1 MILLLSPMALFS
13 SEELNIIN
21 KELLGKTGH
30 FLIAFRNKHGP
41 TLLKK
46 LWIEMMEELG
56 HPVNCLS
63 WWSSSGRM
71 GLLECETA
79 NGLSVF
85 GQWAL
90 DEKQELLKVMEL
102 DEEEVVNIRDGFDAG
117 TVTSSAMRAYRIG
130 ESGGE
135 KE

>member
-1 MILLLSPMALFS
+1 MKLFS
-13 SEELNIIN
+13 AGELDKIN
-21 KELLGKTGH
+21 KELLGKKGF

-46 LWIEMMEELG
+46 LWTEMLEDLG
-56 HPVNCLS
+56 YPVKCLS
-63 WWSSSGRM
+63 WWSSAGRI
-71 GLLECETA
+71 GLLECETS

-85 GQWAL
+85 GQWVL
-90 DEKQELLKVMEL
+90 HEKQELLRVMEL

-117 TVTSSAMRAYRIG
+117 TVTSSAMRAFRIG

>member
-1 MILLLSPMALFS
+1 MKLFS
-13 SEELNIIN
+13 DEELQVIN
-21 KELLGKTGH
+21 KELLGKTGY

-46 LWIEMMEELG
+46 LWTEMLEELG
-56 HPVNCLS
+56 HTVKCLS
-63 WWSSSGRM
+63 WWSSAGRI
-71 GLLECETA
+71 GLLECDTE

-90 DEKQELLKVMEL
+90 DDKQELLNVMEL
-102 DEEEVVNIRDGFDAG
+102 DEDELGNIRDGFDAG

>member
-1 MILLLSPMALFS
+1 MKLFS
-13 SEELNIIN
+13 DEELDTIN
-21 KELLGKTGH
+21 KELLGKTGN

-46 LWIEMMEELG
+46 LWTEMLEELG
-56 HPVNCLS
+56 HSVKCLS
-63 WWSSSGRM
+63 WWSSAGRL
-71 GLLECETA
+71 GLLECETE
-79 NGLSVF
+79 NGL
-85 GQWAL
+85 
-90 DEKQELLKVMEL
+90 
-102 DEEEVVNIRDGFDAG
+102 DAG

>member
-1 MILLLSPMALFS
+1 MKLFS
-13 SEELNIIN
+13 DDELATIN
-21 KELLGKTGH
+21 KELLGKTGY

-46 LWIEMMEELG
+46 LWTEMMEELG
-56 HPVNCLS
+56 HSVKCLS
-63 WWSSSGRM
+63 WWSSAGRL
-71 GLLECETA
+71 GLLECETE

-90 DEKQELLKVMEL
+90 DDKHELLNIMEL
-102 DEEEVVNIRDGFDAG
+102 EEDELGNIRDGFDAG

-130 ESGGE
+130 DSGGE

>member
-1 MILLLSPMALFS
+1 MKLFS
-13 SEELNIIN
+13 DDEFATIN
-21 KELLGKTGH
+21 KELLGKTGY

-46 LWIEMMEELG
+46 LWTEMLEELG
-56 HPVNCLS
+56 HTVKCLS
-63 WWSSSGRM
+63 WWSSAGRL
-71 GLLECETA
+71 GLLECETE

-90 DEKQELLKVMEL
+90 HDSQELLNVMEL
-102 DEEEVVNIRDGFDAG
+102 DESELGNIRDGFDAG

-130 ESGGE
+130 DSGGE

>member
-1 MILLLSPMALFS
+1 MKLFS
-13 SEELNIIN
+13 NEELDIIN

-30 FLIAFRNKHGP
+30 FLIAFRNRHGP

-46 LWIEMMEELG
+46 LWTEMLEELG
-56 HPVNCLS
+56 HSVKCLS
-63 WWSSSGRM
+63 WWSSAGRL
-71 GLLECETA
+71 GLLECETE
-79 NGLSVF
+79 NGLSVY

-90 DEKQELLKVMEL
+90 DDKQELLNVIEL
-102 DEEEVVNIRDGFDAG
+102 GEDELSNIRDGFDAV

-130 ESGGE
+130 DSGGG

>member
-1 MILLLSPMALFS
+1 MKLFS
-13 SEELNIIN
+13 EEELETIN

-46 LWIEMMEELG
+46 LWMEMFEELG
-56 HPVNCLS
+56 HSVKCLS
-63 WWSSSGRM
+63 WWSSAGRL
-71 GLLECETA
+71 GLLECDTES
-79 NGLSVF
+79 GLSVF

-90 DEKQELLKVMEL
+90 DDKQELLNIMEL
-102 DEEEVVNIRDGFDAG
+102 DEDELVNIRDGFDAG

-130 ESGGE
+130 DSGGE

>member
-1 MILLLSPMALFS
+1 MKLFS
-13 SEELNIIN
+13 ESEIRIIN
-21 KELLGKTGH
+21 NELLGKTGH

-46 LWIEMMEELG
+46 LWTEMLEELG
-56 HPVNCLS
+56 HSVKCLN
-63 WWSSSGRM
+63 WWSGAGNI
-71 GLLECETA
+71 GLLECETK
-79 NGLSVF
+79 NGLSIF
-85 GQWAL
+85 GQWVL
-90 DEKQELLKVMEL
+90 DDKQELLSVMEL
-102 DEEEVVNIRDGFDAG
+102 DEDELVNIRDGFDAG

>member
-1 MILLLSPMALFS
+1 MNLFS
-13 SEELNIIN
+13 DAELKIIKEELH
-21 KELLGKTGH
+21 GKKGH

-46 LWIEMMEELG
+46 LWTEMLEELG
-56 HPVNCLS
+56 HPVRCLS
-63 WWSSSGRM
+63 WWSGAGRI
-71 GLLECETA
+71 GLLECETE

-85 GQWAL
+85 GQWVL
-90 DEKQELLKVMEL
+90 EDKQELLKVMKL

-117 TVTSSAMRAYRIG
+117 TVTSSAMRALRIG

>member
-1 MILLLSPMALFS
+1 MKLFS
-13 SEELNIIN
+13 DEELNTIN
-21 KELLGKTGH
+21 KELLGKTGY

-46 LWIEMMEELG
+46 LWIEMLEEFG
-56 HPVNCLS
+56 YPVKCLS
-63 WWSSSGRM
+63 WWSSGSRM
-71 GLLECETA
+71 GLIECEIE

-90 DEKQELLKVMEL
+90 DDKHELLNVIEL
-102 DEEEVVNIRDGFDAG
+102 DENELHNIRDGFDAG
-117 TVTSSAMRAYRIG
+117 TVTSSAMRAFRIG

-135 KE
+135 IE

>member
-1 MILLLSPMALFS
+1 LFS
-13 SEELNIIN
+13 AEELDIIN
-21 KELLGKTGH
+21 KEILGKTGF
-30 FLIAFRNKHGP
+30 FLIAFRNIHGP

-46 LWIEMMEELG
+46 LWTEMLEELG
-56 HPVNCLS
+56 HTVKCLS
-63 WWSSSGRM
+63 WWSGAGNI
-71 GLLECETA
+71 GLLECETK

-85 GQWAL
+85 GQWVL
-90 DEKQELLKVMEL
+90 DEKQELLRVMEL
-102 DEEEVVNIRDGFDAG
+102 DEKEVVNIRDGFDAG

>member
-1 MILLLSPMALFS
+1 MKLFS
-13 SEELNIIN
+13 DEELEIIN
-21 KELLGKTGH
+21 KELLGKKGH

-46 LWIEMMEELG
+46 LWTEMLEEFG
-56 HPVNCLS
+56 HPVKCLS
-63 WWSSSGRM
+63 WWSSAGRI
-71 GLLECETA
+71 GLLECETE
-79 NGLSVF
+79 NGLAVY

-90 DEKQELLKVMEL
+90 HDNQELLNIIEL
-102 DEEEVVNIRDGFDAG
+102 DESELANIRDGFDAG

-130 ESGGE
+130 ESGGD

>member
-1 MILLLSPMALFS
+1 MSSMKLFS
-13 SEELNIIN
+13 DEELDIIN
-21 KELLGKTGH
+21 KELLGKTGY

-46 LWIEMMEELG
+46 LWTEMLEELG
-56 HPVNCLS
+56 HSVKCLS
-63 WWSSSGRM
+63 WWSSAGRL
-71 GLLECETA
+71 GLLECETD

-90 DEKQELLKVMEL
+90 ADKQELLNVMEL
-102 DEEEVVNIRDGFDAG
+102 DEDELDNIRDGFDAG

-130 ESGGE
+130 DSGGE

>member
-1 MILLLSPMALFS
+1 MKLFS
-13 SEELNIIN
+13 NEELDIIN

-30 FLIAFRNKHGP
+30 FLIAFRNRHGP

-46 LWIEMMEELG
+46 LWTEMLEELG
-56 HPVNCLS
+56 HSVKCLS
-63 WWSSSGRM
+63 WWSSAGRL
-71 GLLECETA
+71 GLLECETE
-79 NGLSVF
+79 NGLSVY

-90 DEKQELLKVMEL
+90 DDKQELLNVIEL
-102 DEEEVVNIRDGFDAG
+102 GEDELSNIRDGFDAG

-130 ESGGE
+130 DSGGG

>member
-1 MILLLSPMALFS
+1 MKLFS
-13 SEELNIIN
+13 DEEIDTIS
-21 KELLGKTGH
+21 KELLGRTGY

-46 LWIEMMEELG
+46 LWIEMLEELG
-56 HPVNCLS
+56 HSVKCLS
-63 WWSSSGRM
+63 WWSSAGTI
-71 GLLECETA
+71 GLLECETE

-90 DEKQELLKVMEL
+90 DDKHELLNVMEL
-102 DEEEVVNIRDGFDAG
+102 DEEELGNIRDGFDAG
-117 TVTSSAMRAYRIG
+117 AITSSAMRAFRIG

>member
-1 MILLLSPMALFS
+1 MKLFS
-13 SEELNIIN
+13 DDEIETIN
-21 KELLGKTGH
+21 KQLLGKTGY

-46 LWIEMMEELG
+46 LWTEMLEELG
-56 HPVNCLS
+56 HPVKCLS
-63 WWSSSGRM
+63 WWSSAGRI
-71 GLLECETA
+71 GLLECETD
-79 NGLSVF
+79 NGLMIF

-90 DEKQELLKVMEL
+90 DEKHELLNVMEL
-102 DEEEVVNIRDGFDAG
+102 DEDEIVNIRDGFDAG

>member
-1 MILLLSPMALFS
+1 MKLFS
-13 SEELNIIN
+13 DEELEVI
-21 KELLGKTGH
+21 KKKLLGKTGY

-41 TLLKK
+41 THLKT
-46 LWIEMMEELG
+46 LWTKMLEELG
-56 HPVNCLS
+56 HPVKCLS
-63 WWSSSGRM
+63 WWSSAGRL
-71 GLLECETA
+71 GLLECETE
-79 NGLSVF
+79 NGLSIF

-90 DEKQELLKVMEL
+90 DDKQELLNVMEL
-102 DEEEVVNIRDGFDAG
+102 DKDEVGNIRDGFDAG

>member
-1 MILLLSPMALFS
+1 MKLFS
-13 SEELNIIN
+13 DEELEVIN

-46 LWIEMMEELG
+46 LWTEMLEELG
-56 HPVNCLS
+56 HRVKCLS
-63 WWSSSGRM
+63 WWSSAGRI
-71 GLLECETA
+71 GLLECETE
-79 NGLSVF
+79 NGLSVY

-90 DEKQELLKVMEL
+90 HDEQELLNVMEL
-102 DEEEVVNIRDGFDAG
+102 DESELTNIRDGFDAG